1 MDNLEERIGKLTIR
15 ESRDGDPDI
24 RKQRDNYIKD
34 IQDKKR
40 KNLIEEARKKREQ
53 EEEQMMQQMQENIGN
68 LKIKEPKFDET
79 EFGVKYLFELFWE
92 GDFEKLE
99 SQRLIHVI
107 GTMIPELEKVLDIIL
122 TLQVEN
128 PQPSGSLRRFDPSAI
143 EVRVSMLLEVLK
155 HNMDFVNGSFLTEMY
170 ILPLNL
176 DELEGSIA
184 ELLRGLDHHKVD
196 AETLKGLSQQLK
208 DIFKET
214 TMESETN
221 NFPIA

>member
-99 SQRLIHVI
+99 SQKLIHVI

-128 PQPSGSLRRFDPSAI
+128 PEPSGAMRRFDFSAI

-155 HNMDFVNGSFLTEMY
+155 HNMEFVNGSFLTEMY
-170 ILPLNL
+170 VLPLNQ

-184 ELLRGLDHHKVD
+184 ELLRGLDHHKLES
-196 AETLKGLSQQLK
+196 ETLKGLSEQLK
-208 DIFKET
+208 DIFKPT